1 MTALT
6 VFRHSDAVHIVS
18 DGTMQ
23 GMSGA
28 AIGSVSKVWP
38 IPHLS
43 AAVAMRGGPIMLP
56 VMSFALQT
64 AATFDD
70 LRNEVAALA
79 RRVFDEWRVVLEQS
93 PFSADFDLAV
103 AGISERDGPASYLVC
118 NHNRYG
124 VKPWTVVDLGPCALL
139 PGGPAVM
146 DEFWK
151 AYPAGTS
158 SQALDPERDG
168 LRILEMQQ
176 RHELEAAFEMV
187 DGTPLPMR
195 IGGFAQLTTVRRDAI
210 TTKIIHRWPDE
221 AGNRY
226 ANVSDFNNPGA
237 CTLKLEFAHVS

>member
-1 MTALT
+1 MTALA
-6 VFRHSDAVHIVS
+6 VFRHSDAVQVVS
-18 DGTMQ
+18 DGTVQ
-23 GMSGA
+23 GPSIDP
-28 AIGSVSKVWP
+28 IGNFSKILP

-43 AAVAMRGGPIMLP
+43 AAVALRGVPIMLP
-56 VMSFALQT
+56 VLAFALQS
-64 AATFDD
+64 AATFDE
-70 LRNEVAALA
+70 LRNGAASLA
-79 RRVFDEWRVVLEQS
+79 RRFFDEWRSVLQQS
-93 PFSADFDLAV
+93 PFPAEFDLVV

-118 NHNRYG
+118 NHDRHG
-124 VKPWTVVDLGPCALL
+124 VKPWTVADLGPCALL